1 MKDKTIHKI
10 VRRVVNEALGVNSY
24 VEKAVD
30 GIINRIYE
38 LESKGSLEE
47 KNSNS

>member
-1 MKDKTIHKI
+1 MKYKTIHKI

-30 GIINRIYE
+30 DIIDEIYKY
-38 LESKGSLEE
+38 ESMGV
-47 KNSNS
+47 